1 MDKARLLGSI
11 MATSDRLVLQRYAER
26 AYRYLTPMPVA
37 LQPLLDEAEGDLP
50 AEELPFLDHFLDM
63 AEDFWEQ
70 PDGPCLESGSWIEEL
85 DDGTQLSLEA
95 TAYVVDDDQIIILE
109 YLGERYQQEV
119 KRLQALRDKLLFSEK
134 LEAEVRLRTARIQAR
149 EEQVSAE
156 VSEQVELKT
165 AELKDAKDKAEAT
178 SESKTTFLATMSH
191 EIRTPM
197 NGVLG
202 AADMLADSITLT
214 DDDRELLGI
223 IKTSGSL
230 MLNIINDILDFSRMN
245 SGRVEL
251 EMRPFQI
258 GELVE
263 GIARVMRPIVVQK
276 SLLLDVDMTDST
288 RALELM
294 GDDERLK
301 QVLVNLI
308 GNAAKF
314 TDSGKVTVS
323 VCCQARENGQAS
335 VRVAVTDTGIGIR
348 KEAQPGL
355 FDLFT
360 QADAS
365 TSRKYGGTG
374 LGLSICKQIVELM
387 GGEIGV
393 DSDWGKGSTF
403 WFELTLAEVVR
414 DACGGARAG
423 DAAAEDIPPLTVL
436 VADDNP
442 INQTI
447 MQRMLGKM
455 GHEVTTVADGD
466 EAVEAVQNNRFD
478 VVFMDWMMPR
488 MDGIQ
493 ATREIRALPD
503 PIASQ
508 TPVIALTANSMA
520 GHESQCMEAGMNT
533 FVSKP
538 TTAAAVRQALHGLF
552 ATEA

>member
-1 MDKARLLGSI
+1 MDALLGHV
-11 MATSDRLVLQRYAER
+11 MASSNRLVLQRAAAGEYHF
-26 AYRYLTPMPVA
+26 LTPVPEA
-37 LQPLLDEAEGDLP
+37 LLPLLGDGDNRQLPLDEF
-50 AEELPFLDHFLDM
+50 PFLDHFLEM
-63 AEDFWEQ
+63 AEEFWEC
-70 PDGPCLESGSWIEEL
+70 PDAPALESGSWIEEL
-85 DDGTQLSLEA
+85 DDGAQLSLEA
-95 TAYVVDDDQIIILE
+95 TAYAVGDEKIIILE
-109 YLGERYQQEV
+109 YLGERYQKEV
-119 KRLQALRDKLLFSEK
+119 KRLQALRDKLLFNEK
-134 LEAEVRLRTARIQAR
+134 LEAEVHLRTARIQAR
-149 EEQVSAE
+149 EEQISSE
-156 VSEQVELKT
+156 LSEQVERKT
-165 AELKDAKDKAEAT
+165 AELQDAKDKAEAT
-178 SESKTTFLATMSH
+178 SRSKTTFLATMSH

-202 AADMLADSITLT
+202 AADMLADSESLT
-214 DDDRELLGI
+214 EDDRELLGI

-251 EMRPFQI
+251 EQRAFQL
-258 GELVE
+258 GSLVD
-263 GIARVMRPIVVQK
+263 GIARVMRPIVLQK
-276 SLLLDVDMTDST
+276 SLVLDVSMEDST
-288 RALELM
+288 HKMELM
-294 GDDERLK
+294 GDEERLK

-314 TDSGKVTVS
+314 TDAGKVTVS
-323 VCCQARENGQAS
+323 ARCQARESGQAS
-335 VRVAVTDTGIGIR
+335 IRVAVTDTGIGIR

-360 QADAS
+360 QADVS

-414 DACGGARAG
+414 DAKGGAKATEI
-423 DAAAEDIPPLTVL
+423 AAEDIPPLTVL

-447 MQRMLGKM
+447 MQRMLSKM

-466 EAVEAVQNNRFD
+466 EAVEAVQNSRFD

-552 ATEA
+552 AAEA

>member
-26 AYRYLTPMPVA
+26 AYRYLTPIPVA
-37 LQPLLDEAEGDLP
+37 LRPMLGDAPEDLP
-50 AEELPFLDHFLDM
+50 AEDFPFLDHFLDL
-63 AEDFWEQ
+63 AEDFWQ
-70 PDGPCLESGSWIEEL
+70 QSDGPCLESGSWIEEL
-85 DDGTQLSLEA
+85 DDGTQFSLEA
-95 TAYVVDDDQIIILE
+95 TAYVVDGEHIIILE

-119 KRLQALRDKLLFSEK
+119 RRLQALRDKLLFSEK
-134 LEAEVRLRTARIQAR
+134 LEAEVHLRTARIQAR

-165 AELKDAKDKAEAT
+165 AELKDARDQAEAT

-202 AADMLADSITLT
+202 AADMLADSQSLT
-214 DDDRELLGI
+214 KDDRELLGI

-276 SLLLDVDMTDST
+276 SLLLDVDMADST

-323 VCCQARENGQAS
+323 VRCQAQDGGQAS
-335 VRVAVTDTGIGIR
+335 VRVAVTDSGIGIR

-360 QADAS
+360 QADVS

-393 DSDWGKGSTF
+393 ESELGQGSTF

-414 DACGGARAG
+414 DAKGGAKATEI
-423 DAAAEDIPPLTVL
+423 AAEDIPPLTVL

-552 ATEA
+552 AAEA

>member
-1 MDKARLLGSI
+1 MDTLLGSLL
-11 MATSDRLVLQRYAER
+11 AGSHQVVLECLSESEYST
-26 AYRYLTPMPVA
+26 LTPIPEVM
-37 LQPLLDEAEGDLP
+37 QPLFDDSRIRI
-50 AEELPFLDHFLDM
+50 EELPFLEHFFFLADEYWQQP
-63 AEDFWEQ
+63 EDDSLQ
-70 PDGPCLESGSWIEEL
+70 SGSWVEEL
-85 DDGTQLSLEA
+85 DNGKELSLEA
-95 TAYVVDDDQIIILE
+95 TARIVDGRRLVVLE
-109 YLGERYQQEV
+109 YLGDRYQQEV
-119 KRLQALRDKLLFSEK
+119 VRLQAMRDKLLFSEK

-149 EEQVSAE
+149 EARMTEE
-156 VSEQVELKT
+156 VSEQVEQKT
-165 AELKDAKDKAEAT
+165 AELQDAKDKAEAT

-202 AADMLADSITLT
+202 AADMLAESQALT
-214 DDDRELLGI
+214 DDDRELIGI

-230 MLNIINDILDFSRMN
+230 MLNIINDILDYSRMN

-251 EMRPFQI
+251 EYRPFQLGSMI
-258 GELVE
+258 E
-263 GIARVMRPIVVQK
+263 GIAKVMRPIVVQK
-276 SLLLDVDMTDST
+276 SLQLDVVMDDST
-288 RALELM
+288 RHLELN

-314 TDSGKVTVS
+314 TENGGVTVS
-323 VCCQARENGQAS
+323 ARLLARDKGQVS
-335 VRVAVTDTGIGIR
+335 VRVAITDTGIGIR
-348 KEAQPGL
+348 KEAQASL
-355 FDLFT
+355 FELFT

-393 DSDWGKGSTF
+393 DSEWGQGSTF

-414 DACGGARAG
+414 DAKGSAQAG
-423 DAAAEDIPPLTVL
+423 DAATEDIPPLAVL

-455 GHEVTTVADGD
+455 GHRVVTVGDGS
-466 EAVEAVQNNRFD
+466 EAVDIVQKQHFD
-478 VVFMDWMMPR
+478 VIFMDWMMPK

-493 ATREIRALPD
+493 ATCEIRKLPD
-503 PIASQ
+503 EQQSQ
-508 TPVIALTANSMA
+508 IPVIALTANSMA

-533 FVSKP
+533 FVTKP

-552 ATEA
+552 AAEA